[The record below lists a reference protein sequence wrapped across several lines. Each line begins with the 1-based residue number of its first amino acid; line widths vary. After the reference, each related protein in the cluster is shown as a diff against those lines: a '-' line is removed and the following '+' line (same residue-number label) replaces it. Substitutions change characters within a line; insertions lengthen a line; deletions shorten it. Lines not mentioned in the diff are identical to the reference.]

1 MYRKAKNQG
10 GYNMEWRTITEASNY
25 EVSTNGQVRNR
36 TTKKILKG
44 RLSKNGYLQVS
55 IKIDATQKFCNRYIH
70 RLVALHFI
78 QNPNNKREVN
88 HIDGNKENNTL
99 SNLEWVT
106 SSENQKHRHLIGNKK
121 TSNRH
126 IGMFNK
132 KGEMVKDFNSILE
145 AVAYFNKTSRVNID
159 NALQGKQYT
168 AYGYVW
174 KYLD

>member
-1 MYRKAKNQG
+1 
-10 GYNMEWRTITEASNY
+10 MEWRTITEASNY

-106 SSENQKHRHLIGNKK
+106 SSENQTHRHLIGNKK

>member
-1 MYRKAKNQG
+1 
-10 GYNMEWRTITEASNY
+10 MEWRTITEASNY

-145 AVAYFNKTSRVNID
+145 AAAYFNKTSRVNID

>member
-1 MYRKAKNQG
+1 
-10 GYNMEWRTITEASNY
+10 MEWRTITEASNY

-132 KGEMVKDFNSILE
+132 KGKMVKDFNSILE

>member
-1 MYRKAKNQG
+1 
-10 GYNMEWRTITEASNY
+10 MEWRTITEASNY

-159 NALQGKQYT
+159 NALQGKQKT
-168 AYGYVW
+168 AYSFIW